1 MKKIIS
7 GLSVVALFI
16 ILALGNIG
24 GCGDG
29 DSPCDFEFNAFLNGA
44 TFMDQDSEWDC
55 KRGGETVFTLGFFGD
70 STGTRSDI
78 GDFIYDRNKCRTVQF
93 ENEDGEGKLN
103 NMEGNSILGTLSFNQ
118 VSDDFGD
125 TAVVCDLVEF

>member
-7 GLSVVALFI
+7 GLSVLALFI
-16 ILALGNIG
+16 LLALGNIG

-29 DSPCDFEFNAFLNGA
+29 PCDFQINLFINGSSL
-44 TFMDQDSEWDC
+44 MDQTSEWDC
-55 KRGGETVFTLGFFGD
+55 KRAEETVFTLGLFSD

-78 GDFIYDRNKCRTVQF
+78 GDFVYERNTCRTIKFQ
-93 ENEDGEGKLN
+93 NEDGEGKLKRLQ
-103 NMEGNSILGTLSFNQ
+103 GNSLLGTLSFNQ

-125 TAVVCDLVEF
+125 TEVLCDRVDF